1 MQCSEPYNIAVCLT
15 RVSAVGAQ
23 DLKLERLAGNCDG
36 GALVKAIYVKGCSS
50 CTQWRGCV
58 SLNRVP

>member
-50 CTQWRGCV
+50 CPQ
-58 SLNRVP
+58 